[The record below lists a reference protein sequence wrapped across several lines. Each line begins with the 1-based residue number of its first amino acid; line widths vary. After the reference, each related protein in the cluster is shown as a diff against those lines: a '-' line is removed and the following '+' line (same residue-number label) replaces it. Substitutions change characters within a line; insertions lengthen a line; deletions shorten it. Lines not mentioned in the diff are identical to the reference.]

1 MNVIAERY
9 AFRKRNRS
17 STESTAEYVA
27 VLRGLTVNCQ
37 FGALT
42 NELIRYQVVEC
53 ATHGCLRERFLYDS
67 KLTMESV
74 LSQAEAYEASQQQ
87 ATMMIGSPSQHIP
100 DVT

>member
-1 MNVIAERY
+1 MIAERY

-42 NELIRYQVVEC
+42 DELIR
-53 ATHGCLRERFLYDS
+53 D
-67 KLTMESV
+67 
-74 LSQAEAYEASQQQ
+74 
-87 ATMMIGSPSQHIP
+87 
-100 DVT
+100 